1 MIKKQNIMGI
11 KMGNLENR
19 GQSDTETQEIL
30 LTP

>member
-19 GQSDTETQEIL
+19 GRSDTETQEIL